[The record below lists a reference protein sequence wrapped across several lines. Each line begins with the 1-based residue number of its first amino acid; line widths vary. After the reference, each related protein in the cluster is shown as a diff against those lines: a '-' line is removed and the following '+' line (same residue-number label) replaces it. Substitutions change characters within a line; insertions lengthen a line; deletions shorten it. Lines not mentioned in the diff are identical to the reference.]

1 MPRTRDIVALSAILV
16 APLVA
21 TLIVTRSSHDDTATV
36 AAEPTPVV
44 AVVEPPRV
52 EPAAVEPP
60 KVETPPAPPPVEP
73 PTPATEDK
81 PAEPALERDP
91 GQLMLVVDND
101 LVLHTG
107 PDVAWSS
114 GKLNI
119 VARSARLSVSKKADL
134 DKLPAPVRAAAS
146 STVTV
151 YDSDGSACVATVGA
165 VRVDSTQTGEV
176 YMGLEVPEG
185 EEFDS
190 AEPPKD
196 RAALRKF
203 AEETFKEPS
212 GKLLLARQKA
222 QNGKPCA
229 GVWARRADLPA
240 PAVFGRRQLGDDEAK
255 ALTAKALEVVRAQP
269 EFAQVAAAY
278 AERVKEYGPDAEVLA
293 WPEFVDRYFAATRWD
308 EVGGPRRIVSV
319 QLHETWEGC
328 GDYFDGSIALLFEQ
342 QGDALVRLQQPGWLY
357 LDALMDVD
365 RDGVLEG
372 VTNFDLERKLVAAGP
387 NASVFRDET
396 MENYVGCRC

>member
-21 TLIVTRSSHDDTATV
+21 TLIVTRSSHDDTAPV

-52 EPAAVEPP
+52 EPATVEPP

-151 YDSDGSACVATVGA
+151 YGSDGGACVATVGA
-165 VRVDSTQTGEV
+165 VRVDVTQTGEA
-176 YMGLEVPEG
+176 YMGLDVPEG
-185 EEFDS
+185 ESLISRVHASFESVSAGWVRAESLSLDQALTKADRSLYDS
-190 AEPPKD
+190 K
-196 RAALRKF
+196 
-203 AEETFKEPS
+203 
-212 GKLLLARQKA
+212 
-222 QNGKPCA
+222 
-229 GVWARRADLPA
+229 
-240 PAVFGRRQLGDDEAK
+240 GRRKTGR
-255 ALTAKALEVVRAQP
+255 T
-269 EFAQVAAAY
+269 VA
-278 AERVKEYGPDAEVLA
+278 GLP
-293 WPEFVDRYFAATRWD
+293 
-308 EVGGPRRIVSV
+308 
-319 QLHETWEGC
+319 
-328 GDYFDGSIALLFEQ
+328 
-342 QGDALVRLQQPGWLY
+342 
-357 LDALMDVD
+357 
-365 RDGVLEG
+365 
-372 VTNFDLERKLVAAGP
+372 
-387 NASVFRDET
+387 
-396 MENYVGCRC
+396 